1 MSRFGMRVVLL
12 LITSFAMLPWCARG
26 VSAKPAAAAQASEV
40 RAAVRAYMET
50 IDAGDLDGQMRFWS
64 GDSSVTSVIMGEVWT
79 GGASIRA
86 RSAEYVPVS
95 KVMRSEL
102 GPITVQALGG
112 GTMLTV
118 TPYRPARRE
127 PANEKLKPYELDS
140 MLTLVWTR
148 SPDGWR
154 IVHEHVSVKVPPPAA
169 Q

>member
-1 MSRFGMRVVLL
+1 MPRSGKWIGLALIAALAL
-12 LITSFAMLPWCARG
+12 LIWSAPRAF
-26 VSAKPAAAAQASEV
+26 AKPAAAAQAAEV
-40 RAAVRAYMET
+40 RAAVRGYMDA
-50 IDAGDLDGQMRFWS
+50 IDAGDLDAQMRFWS
-64 GDSSVTSVIMGEVWT
+64 RDSSVTSVIMGEVWT

-95 KVMRSEL
+95 RVMRNDL
-102 GPITVQALGG
+102 GPITVQPLGG

-118 TPYRPARRE
+118 TPYRPARRD

-140 MLTLVWTR
+140 MLTLIWSR
-148 SPDGWR
+148 ARDGWR